1 MARVAVFVDGGYL
14 VKVSAA
20 AGIRVDVG
28 KLAAEIRERLAEST
42 FEPLDLVRTYYYDC
56 LPYQSD
62 PPTAEEA
69 SRFSSKRRFFAALQN
84 LPRCTVR
91 EGRLMYRGQ
100 DSDGKP
106 IFQQKRVD
114 LMIGLDF
121 ALLAAKHRIT
131 HAALVSG
138 DSDLLPAFEAAQRE
152 GVVVCLVHGPR
163 STYAS
168 DLRSLADERIDMDGE
183 FMDSVR
189 QELSNRT

>member
-1 MARVAVFVDGGYL
+1 MARLAVFVDGGYMA
-14 VKVSAA
+14 KVGAA
-20 AGIRVDVG
+20 SRTWIDVG
-28 KLAAEIRERLAEST
+28 KLASKIRERLGET
-42 FEPLDLVRTYYYDC
+42 NFEPLDLVRTYYYDC

-62 PPTAEEA
+62 PPTPDEA
-69 SRFSSKRRFFAALQN
+69 RRFSQKRRFFAALQN
-84 LPRCTVR
+84 LARCTVR

-100 DSDGKP
+100 DADGEP

-121 ALLAAKHRIT
+121 ALLSAKHQIT
-131 HAALVSG
+131 HAAVVTG

-168 DLRSLADERIDMDGE
+168 DLRSLADERVEMDHE
-183 FMDSVR
+183 FMDAVR
-189 QELSNRT
+189 QESSSRT

>member
-1 MARVAVFVDGGYL
+1 MARLAVFVDGGYMA
-14 VKVSAA
+14 KVGAA
-20 AGIRVDVG
+20 SRTWIDVG
-28 KLAAEIRERLAEST
+28 KLAGKIRERLGAAN

-62 PPTAEEA
+62 PPTSDEA
-69 SRFSSKRRFFAALQN
+69 HRFSQKRRFFAALQN

-100 DSDGKP
+100 DADGQP

-121 ALLAAKHRIT
+121 ALLSAKHQIT
-131 HAALVSG
+131 HAAVVTG

-168 DLRSLADERIDMDGE
+168 DLRSVADERIEMDGE
-183 FMDSVR
+183 FMDAVR
-189 QELSNRT
+189 R